1 MSVHSCFRR
10 TAAGFSALA
19 LVLTALLTGCRK
31 AEGLRT
37 QLVFGTVC
45 TVNAYKAGTVRLY
58 DELFDCLTKLDS
70 LFSAN
75 NPDSE
80 ISRINAAAGDH
91 AVQVSEE
98 VRSLIQTSLAYA
110 ELTGGAFDPTVGPL
124 VRMWGINTDHARVPD
139 PQELQAALPL
149 VNWRNVTV
157 SGDTVFLTKKGMAL
171 DLGAIVKGYAADRL
185 ADILALRKV
194 KRAIIDLGGNIYVFG
209 EKKDH
214 SPWNV
219 GIKNPDNPEGKPA
232 LLLQLRN
239 ASVVTSGVYERF
251 FIQDGVRYHHI
262 LNPKTGY
269 PVSNGLTSVSII
281 CESSTAADAF
291 STSLFTLGKD
301 DGILLLN
308 EIVSGGS
315 AGAAQVSDLQ
325 NVPGLDVPLSA
336 VFIMDDKQVYASDAL
351 QDVLRI
357 YDTAYGSAEFF

>member
-1 MSVHSCFRR
+1 MF
-10 TAAGFSALA
+10 
-19 LVLTALLTGCRK
+19 
-31 AEGLRT
+31 
-37 QLVFGTVC
+37 
-45 TVNAYKAGTVRLY
+45 
-58 DELFDCLTKLDS
+58 
-70 LFSAN
+70 
-75 NPDSE
+75 
-80 ISRINAAAGDH
+80 
-91 AVQVSEE
+91 
-98 VRSLIQTSLAYA
+98 
-110 ELTGGAFDPTVGPL
+110 
-124 VRMWGINTDHARVPD
+124 
-139 PQELQAALPL
+139 
-149 VNWRNVTV
+149 
-157 SGDTVFLTKKGMAL
+157 
-171 DLGAIVKGYAADRL
+171 
-185 ADILALRKV
+185 IL
-194 KRAIIDLGGNIYVFG
+194 
-209 EKKDH
+209 
-214 SPWNV
+214 
-219 GIKNPDNPEGKPA
+219 KNPDNPEGKPA